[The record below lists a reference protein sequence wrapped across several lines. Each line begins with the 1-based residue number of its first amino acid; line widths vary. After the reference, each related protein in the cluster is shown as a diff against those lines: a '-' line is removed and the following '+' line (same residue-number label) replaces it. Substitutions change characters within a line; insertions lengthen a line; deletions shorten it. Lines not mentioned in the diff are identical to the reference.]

1 MTQYK
6 TAKELGEEI
15 KLKSKTE
22 ADRNREKKAKEQE
35 KRKIEINYGHVDY
48 VRLLQ
53 IMQIFDAKTPAV
65 TEEMPKQK
73 EEKKDGLL
81 SKVPFFGNKDQEP
94 KTVKKTPLDAYEE
107 ENYYLQG
114 EYMGDLNTAK
124 GAKKSKSLMDVYYM
138 IKNGYHYINQRLEH
152 KREVD
157 SAYAFINMKGHLGIA
172 GREAM
177 SSIIDAEMKHIKDRH
192 SGVDRREYIRK
203 YILDNP
209 KARPHQIIAGVML
222 TLEMSGTLYPDTKLS
237 DLQGTR
243 YLWFEKMCFAL
254 GVDAKQEFK
263 RCRTKVIGGLEKN
276 ANPYP
281 PEEEMIERLLKFNQP
296 NKMVQAIGGGAKLWK
311 MAESGKKDQ
320 IAKGV
325 DEVKK
330 EGDKPEKR
338 VKYIL

>member
-6 TAKELGEEI
+6 TAKELGE
-15 KLKSKTE
+15 KFKSKAKTP
-22 ADRNREKKAKEQE
+22 ADRKREEKAKEQE

-65 TEEMPKQK
+65 MQKTEKQ
-73 EEKKDGLL
+73 EKDGLL
-81 SKVPFFGNKDQEP
+81 SKVPFIGNKDKESDTP
-94 KTVKKTPLDAYEE
+94 KKSPLDVYEE

-124 GAKKSKSLMDVYYM
+124 GAKKSMSFMDIYYM
-138 IKNGYHYINQRLEH
+138 VKNGYHYINQRLEH

-157 SAYAFINMKGHLGIA
+157 SAYAFINMGGHLGVA

-177 SSIIDAEMKHIKDRH
+177 SSVIDAEMKHIKDH
-192 SGVDRREYIRK
+192 HAGIDRRVYIRK
-203 YILDNP
+203 NILNNS
-209 KARPHQIIAGVML
+209 KVRPHQIIAGVML
-222 TLEMSGTLYPDTKLS
+222 TLEMSGTLYPDTELCE
-237 DLQGTR
+237 LQGTR